1 MCSPICIRPQQ
12 ISTTFNIFMNVAVD
26 ADGAVRVLPPTSR
39 PGDCIE
45 LRAEMDL
52 VCGLTACS
60 AEQSNNGAF
69 KPIDYSVVHAAGPSA

>member
-1 MCSPICIRPQQ
+1 
-12 ISTTFNIFMNVAVD
+12 MNVAVD
-26 ADGAVRVLPPTSR
+26 PDGTVRVLPPRSR
-39 PGDCIE
+39 PGDFIE

-69 KPIDYSVVHAAGPSA
+69 KPIDYWILRRG